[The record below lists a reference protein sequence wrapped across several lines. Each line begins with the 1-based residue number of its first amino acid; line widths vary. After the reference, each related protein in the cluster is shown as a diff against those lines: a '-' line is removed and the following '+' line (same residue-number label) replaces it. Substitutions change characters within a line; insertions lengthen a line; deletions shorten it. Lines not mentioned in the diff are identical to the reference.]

1 MQPVYVVED
10 THDDGVRC
18 YVRAANEGDAITAA
32 IKADQSGSLEESEP
46 SDLEATRVPAFDAD
60 LSEAA
65 LIRSGR
71 MWTHCTCGELLQAR
85 WNEDYPGTPSVNHDN
100 EPFVVFVSPEG
111 GVYCSEA
118 CWQARKHYEER
129 TALDAICLYSDV

>member
-1 MQPVYVVED
+1 MSMVYVVQD

-18 YVRAANEGDAITAA
+18 YVRAQSEDEAIASA
-32 IKADQSGSLEESEP
+32 IKADESGSLEESER
-46 SDLEATRVPAFDAD
+46 SDLEAARVPAFDAD

-71 MWTHCTCGELLQAR
+71 MWTHCSCGELLHAR
-85 WNEDYPGTPSVNHDN
+85 WNKDYPETPSVNYDD
-100 EPFVVFVSPEG
+100 EPFVIFVSPQG

-118 CWQARKHYEER
+118 CWQTRKHYEER
-129 TALDAICLYSDV
+129 SALDAICLYSDI